1 VYRPGMRKGTI
12 RFCVKPA
19 GSVQKVLLAGDFSGW
34 KPMAMR
40 KQKDGQYVVEVP
52 ATKKVSEYKFVVD
65 GQWVTDPD
73 NPAHAPNPYGTTN
86 SLASLEESFGPV

>member
-1 VYRPGMRKGTI
+1 
-12 RFCVKPA
+12 
-19 GSVQKVLLAGDFSGW
+19 
-34 KPMAMR
+34 MAMR

-52 ATKKVSEYKFVVD
+52 AMKKVSEYKFVVG